1 MGSPWPCC
9 ILGWPYL
16 VCSLIISWPS
26 SVLLCAVSSFSM
38 VFYFCPLGCFEIF
51 ILMGWILIHVL
62 NFSLQTKSNPRIIYF
77 CKIFNSP
84 TGNYPKR
91 MLHSLRIAKGVHSY
105 WWVLPFFFVCLF
117 SMPRHNR
124 PCYLPYIFGSVVP
137 RCWCT
142 LLCMSPVTVTV
153 P

>member
-38 VFYFCPLGCFEIF
+38 VFYFCPPGCFEIF

-105 WWVLPFFFVCLF
+105 WWVLPFFFLFVCSQCLDIIDPAT
-117 SMPRHNR
+117 SLT
-124 PCYLPYIFGSVVP
+124 YLAP
-137 RCWCT
+137 
-142 LLCMSPVTVTV
+142 LCLGVGVHYYACHL
-153 P
+153 